1 MRLRLL
7 IEVNA
12 EDFYQGE
19 VVRAIESHEPVCI
32 EMPGWGS
39 AVNGVIVGAI
49 PVDEPVQA

>member
-12 EDFYQGE
+12 DDFVCSE
-19 VVRAIESHEPVCI
+19 VARAIESHKVVCV

-39 AVNGVIVGAI
+39 AVHGLIVGAI
-49 PVDEPVQA
+49 PVDEEVQA